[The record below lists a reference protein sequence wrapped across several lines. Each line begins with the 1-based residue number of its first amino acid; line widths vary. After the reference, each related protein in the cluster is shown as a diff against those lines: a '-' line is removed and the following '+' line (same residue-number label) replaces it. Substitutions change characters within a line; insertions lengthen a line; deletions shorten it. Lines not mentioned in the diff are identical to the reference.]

1 MIYLT
6 LTPLQM
12 NKKNSANMCVIFT
25 VQAENDKMLK
35 ICTDK
40 ASNYHQICLYLSLT
54 NRHTYTLFSVA
65 RRLSQ
70 TITEQYKININC
82 KVTYGRNT
90 SKEHIRHTRSKPN
103 KQTKNAP
110 KCTDGTDT
118 GKRHGLH

>member
-1 MIYLT
+1 
-6 LTPLQM
+6 
-12 NKKNSANMCVIFT
+12 MCVIFT

-35 ICTDK
+35 ICTEK

-54 NRHTYTLFSVA
+54 NRHAYTLFSVA

-70 TITEQYKININC
+70 TITQQYKLQ
-82 KVTYGRNT
+82 
-90 SKEHIRHTRSKPN
+90 SHLWKEHIQGTHLSYTLKT
-103 KQTKNAP
+103 KQTDKQTNAP

>member
-1 MIYLT
+1 MY
-6 LTPLQM
+6 
-12 NKKNSANMCVIFT
+12 VILT

-70 TITEQYKININC
+70 TITEQYKLQ
-82 KVTYGRNT
+82 RHLW
-90 SKEHIRHTRSKPN
+90 KEHIQGTHPSYTLKT
-103 KQTKNAP
+103 KQTDKQKNAP
-110 KCTDGTDT
+110 KCNHSTDT
-118 GKRHGLH
+118 GKRHVLH